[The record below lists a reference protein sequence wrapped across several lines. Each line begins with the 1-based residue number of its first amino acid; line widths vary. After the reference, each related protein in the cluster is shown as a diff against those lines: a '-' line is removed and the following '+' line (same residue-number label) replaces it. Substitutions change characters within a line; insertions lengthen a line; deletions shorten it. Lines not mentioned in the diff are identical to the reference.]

1 MADSK
6 KRVDA
11 TDLEHQIQAY
21 EENIARCEKNIKIFS
36 EEVQKQ
42 IQLKAQ
48 LMQELA
54 QLKLKSEEKGRRK
67 VISN

>member
-6 KRVDA
+6 KGVDA

-21 EENIARCEKNIKIFS
+21 EENISRCEKNIKIFS

-54 QLKLKSEEKGRRK
+54 QLKLRSEEKGRK
-67 VISN
+67 KDISN